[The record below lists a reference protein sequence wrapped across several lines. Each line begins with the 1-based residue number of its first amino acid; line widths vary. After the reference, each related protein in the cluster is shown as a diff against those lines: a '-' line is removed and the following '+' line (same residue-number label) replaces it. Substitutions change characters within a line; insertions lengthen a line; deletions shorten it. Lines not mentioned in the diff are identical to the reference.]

1 MASAVA
7 LKGQVRGEQGK
18 GAARKLRA
26 AGRVPA
32 VVYGHGE
39 TTHSITVDAHELER
53 LFAGISVENTVID
66 LAIDDRPPIRALVRE
81 VQTHPHRAQMLH
93 VDFYQIH
100 AGDRVSVAI
109 PIRVVGVAE
118 GVKLGGVLDHM
129 MHDLPVRC
137 LADQIPEAIEVDV
150 TSLAIG
156 DAVHVRDLALPAG
169 VQVEVEGERP
179 VCSVTPPTVPAL
191 TEGSEAG
198 EGPGGGVSPDLV
210 RRKGSS
216 EE

>member
-1 MASAVA
+1 MASAVS
-7 LKGQVRGEQGK
+7 LKGQGRVEQGK

-39 TTHSITVDAHELER
+39 TTHSITVDAHELDR
-53 LFAGISVENTVID
+53 LFAGISVENTLID
-66 LAIDDRPPIRALVRE
+66 LAIDDSPPIRALVRE
-81 VQTHPHRAQMLH
+81 VQVHPHRAQVLH

-109 PIRVVGVAE
+109 PIRVVGTAE
-118 GVKLGGVLDHM
+118 GVKLGGVLDQM
-129 MHDLPVRC
+129 LHDLPVRC
-137 LADQIPEAIEVDV
+137 LADQIPETIDVDV
-150 TSLAIG
+150 SSLAIG
-156 DAVHVRDLALPAG
+156 DAVHVRDLVIPPG
-169 VQVEVEGERP
+169 VQVEVEGERT

-191 TEGSEAG
+191 TEGAEEA
-198 EGPGGGVSPDLV
+198 EGPGGGMSPDLV
-210 RRKGSS
+210 RRKGSN